1 MAAGGRAPRVAALAM
16 PARAPRAPE
25 LRSYVASVWVG
36 ETTQVRRERVLPSG
50 EMHLAIR
57 VRGPGLRLYAGDLD
71 RSGLDLS
78 TSIVSGA
85 RSRYHVKLAVPA
97 LTVGAQLRPGAAAAL
112 FGVSAVALAG
122 RHVPLRRL
130 WGDAV
135 DRLQRRLAVEASDEA
150 RLDALECALLA
161 RLRPIRALH
170 PDVAQAL
177 VRLDAATDVGAALA
191 DVDFS
196 HRHFV
201 ALFRDAAGL
210 APKRYARLRR
220 FQRVLAALQARRM
233 DWREVALEH
242 GYFDQSHLIRDF
254 HALAGV
260 TPRGYLAARPASPR
274 HLPVACP

>member
-1 MAAGGRAPRVAALAM
+1 M

-25 LRSYVASVWVG
+25 LRPYVASVWIG

-57 VRGPGLRLYAGDLD
+57 VRGPALRLYADD
-71 RSGLDLS
+71 RDGRGFDLS
-78 TSIVSGA
+78 AAVVCGA

-112 FGVSAVALAG
+112 FGLSAAALAG
-122 RHVPLRRL
+122 RHVPLRQL
-130 WGDAV
+130 CGDAA
-135 DRLQRRLAVEASDEA
+135 DRLQGTLAAQASDEA
-150 RLDALECALLA
+150 RLDALERFLLA
-161 RLRPIRALH
+161 QLRPVRALH

-191 DVDFS
+191 DADLS

-220 FQRVLAALQARRM
+220 FQRVLAALPAGRI
-233 DWREVALEH
+233 DWPDLALAH

-254 HALAGV
+254 QALAGT
-260 TPRGYLAARPASPR
+260 TPRGYLAARPPARR
-274 HLPVACP
+274 HLPVGRL